1 MGPGPG
7 AGAGAVVAGAGAGAG
22 AGGGVVREGDRVP
35 AGVMLRYF
43 NAEGELQEADARQLC
58 AGRRVVL
65 FAVPGAFTPKCA
77 HEHLPGIVAQAEEIR
92 SKGVDTVACVAVND
106 HYVMRAFGEA
116 VGAPGAG
123 VLMLADAGGELTRAF
138 GVGLDLSGSGL
149 GLRSRRF
156 SMLLEDGVVARLNLE
171 RGGDFTVSDAATI
184 LDGL

>member
-1 MGPGPG
+1 VRARAEAR
-7 AGAGAVVAGAGAGAG
+7 AGAGAR
-22 AGGGVVREGDRVP
+22 GGVVREGDRVP
-35 AGVMLRYF
+35 SGVTLRYF
-43 NAEGELQEADARQLC
+43 DAEGELQELDARQLC

-77 HEHLPGIVAQAEEIR
+77 HEHLPGIVAQAEDIR
-92 SKGVDTVACVAVND
+92 GKGVDTVACVSVND

-123 VLMLADAGGELTRAF
+123 VLMLADAEGDLTRAF

-171 RGGDFTVSDAATI
+171 QGGDFTVSDAATI
-184 LDGL
+184 LDDL